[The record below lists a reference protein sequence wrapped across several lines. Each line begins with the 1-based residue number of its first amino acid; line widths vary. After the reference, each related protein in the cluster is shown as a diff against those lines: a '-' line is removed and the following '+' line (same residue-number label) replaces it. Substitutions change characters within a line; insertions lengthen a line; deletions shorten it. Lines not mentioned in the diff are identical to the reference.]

1 MLQNSAE
8 SIWKAW
14 DLVFLIV
21 DIQNIT
27 FNSVT
32 VDGDCQEV
40 QVHVSELQCCV
51 SITSQRNIESLW
63 SYLLEGGMV
72 YKACLAVI

>member
-8 SIWKAW
+8 SIWKAG

-32 VDGDCQEV
+32 VDGECQEV
-40 QVHVSELQCCV
+40 RVRVSELRCCV
-51 SITSQRNIESLW
+51 RITSQRAGH
-63 SYLLEGGMV
+63 LE
-72 YKACLAVI
+72 